1 MEPVVFNGHAGWLHA
16 ARGDYGVVLC
26 NPLGHEAMWLHQAM
40 RQFADC
46 LALRGISVLRFDYL
60 GTGDSSDTGDWVRPA
75 DWVAETVDAVAWLRR
90 TARIERVS
98 LAGFRFGATIAAR
111 AARQV
116 QVESVAM
123 FAPVVSAR
131 LFLREMNLLHQ
142 TWKRKAGI
150 DESVERIEHDA
161 REIFGHR
168 FSAQGLD
175 QLGEFDLCREP
186 RACASRVLIAHSGQ
200 HDGSYALAGHLESQ
214 GVTVESIDFPNYVQ
228 ALCPAW
234 LSESPVAMLNAAAD
248 WLSDRTRSD
257 GAVSLGTAAATSG
270 AHPGLPVPGA
280 VERPVKA
287 GDGRLTGI
295 LCEPVTKSDTATPVL
310 LIANTAAT
318 HHAGDGRFGVELA
331 REMAFHGYASLRVD
345 ADGIGDSEGAVP
357 LRVPG
362 QLTYD
367 SMASD
372 LSRWVDWLAARGH
385 RQVVIF
391 GICAGAYTAL
401 MAARDTATVRG
412 LVLVNPASFLLPDGC
427 TIQQAALLPRGSPRA
442 NLRSMVRAD
451 KWNQVLRGEVSL
463 GPVARTLWR
472 HGAARVQRALAKL
485 SRDTLCTTNPSQQVQ
500 RLFRRIDSAGVRVQ
514 LLFSPQDHALDEF
527 YMHFGD
533 GRQRTQRFPRVQAR
547 VLGEMDH
554 EVLNRRARE
563 RVMTECFAMLQDIFL
578 ATQKEGS
585 RAVATGT
592 QTEFTLT

>member
-26 NPLGHEAMWLHQAM
+26 NPFGHEAMWLHQAM

-60 GTGDSSDTGDWVRPA
+60 GTGDSSDTGGWVRPE
-75 DWVAETVDAVAWLRR
+75 DWVAEVVEAVGWLKR
-90 TARIERVS
+90 AAQIERVS
-98 LAGFRFGATIAAR
+98 LAGFRLGATVAAL
-111 AARQV
+111 AARQAE
-116 QVESVAM
+116 VESIAM
-123 FAPVVSAR
+123 FAPVVSVR

-150 DESVERIEHDA
+150 DDGDEVAAHDV

-168 FSAQGLD
+168 FSAEGLD
-175 QLGEFDLCREP
+175 RLGEFDLCREP
-186 RACASRVLIAHSGQ
+186 RSSAARVLIAHSGQ
-200 HDGSYALAGHLESQ
+200 HDGSLALAEHFAAQ
-214 GVTVESIDFPNYVQ
+214 GVAVESIEFPNYLQ

-234 LSESPVAMLNAAAD
+234 LTESPVAMLNLAAD
-248 WLSDRTRSD
+248 WLSSQARIAIGTAPGADD
-257 GAVSLGTAAATSG
+257 GA
-270 AHPGLPVPGA
+270 AHPGIPVPGA

-287 GDGRLTGI
+287 DDGRLTGI
-295 LCEPVTKSDTATPVL
+295 LCEPVAPRDAGTPAL

-331 REMAFHGYASLRVD
+331 REMAYHGYASLRVD
-345 ADGIGDSEGAVP
+345 ADGIGDSTGATA
-357 LRVPG
+357 LSVPG

-372 LSRWVDWLAARGH
+372 LSRWVDWLVARGH

-401 MAARDTATVRG
+401 MAARDTLAVRG
-412 LVLVNPASFLLPDGC
+412 LVLVNPSSFLLPEGC

-451 KWNQVLRGEVSL
+451 KWSKVLRGELSL
-463 GPVARTLWR
+463 VPVARTLWR
-472 HGAARVQRALAKL
+472 HGAARVQRVVAMW
-485 SRDTLCTTNPSQQVQ
+485 SNDTLCSTNASHQVQ
-500 RLFRRIDSAGVRVQ
+500 RMFRRIDTAGVRVR

-527 YMHFGD
+527 YMHFGI
-533 GRQRTQRFPRVQAR
+533 GRQRLERFPQLLAR
-547 VLGEMDH
+547 VLVEMDH

-563 RVMTECFAMLQDIFL
+563 RVMTECFAALQDVHL
-578 ATQKEGS
+578 AAQQETPCP
-585 RAVATGT
+585 VAPGA
-592 QTEFTLT
+592 QTELTLT